1 GVRGVFRDGQA
12 AHGIA
17 LQDVVALRA
26 VQDRE
31 KRALDLTALEEFRI
45 ESEVHTTLVGR
56 VPATA
61 RDEPE
66 RGVVDDQGTNSGSDE
81 IVALNCG
88 IDLIRVRDD
97 VGDHAGRLRSV
108 RIADHVGRVDGA
120 TRLRGRAIRDLG
132 DVDKYRAGIVQA
144 EQRGRRYTGQR
155 TAQITVV

>member
-1 GVRGVFRDGQA
+1 PGLASHDPAPPGGQL
-12 AHGIA
+12 H
-17 LQDVVALRA
+17 QEVVALRA

-31 KRALDLTALEEFRI
+31 KRALALTAREEFRI

-108 RIADHVGRVDGA
+108 RIADHVGRVDGG